1 MYHTSKII
9 TTAGVDLQT
18 MGKDFLWV
26 GRAETRAKQFGGVN
40 KTAVGV
46 TAARL
51 VIEGFLPRKVCTALR
66 SCPVIAFTGVL
77 YSGPHHLV
85 NSLSS
90 ARTVNR

>member
-1 MYHTSKII
+1 MYHTSKVI

-26 GRAETRAKQFGGVN
+26 GRAETRVKQFGGVN

-51 VIEGFLPRKVCTALR
+51 VIEGFLPKKAR
-66 SCPVIAFTGVL
+66 SRHVTTPVASEPTLEG
-77 YSGPHHLV
+77 HLA
-85 NSLSS
+85 S
-90 ARTVNR
+90 